1 MAQAA
6 PPAQT
11 ELQAKQS
18 VPFWR
23 DIRILGV
30 FAQIGFIIL
39 VILVFRVLGTNFAS
53 NVNKL
58 GESQFICRDGTFSY
72 LCAYDFMSSEAGFDI
87 SDTLLDYV
95 NTDSYWFA
103 FYNGI
108 LNSLRVGLMA
118 LVLTTFVGLF
128 VGIARLSKNWL
139 LNKIALAYIELF
151 RNTPLL
157 LQLFFIYFTVILA
170 FPDIKEAIQPL
181 GMPIFLANRGLSI
194 PSPQLTSS
202 AAVWIAFLIM
212 AVIQFQVV
220 WILLG
225 RREEKTGRASNR
237 LAWGIFAFLLVAGI
251 GWFVAGAVSNAQG
264 LLVPKASRIQKLDDL
279 EKLMLQR
286 TGLDFL
292 GDLETL
298 PEEEVEAAALKL
310 CVLRDSAS
318 ETNLTK
324 QLRAAGIPY
333 TVRRFD
339 RIDKATAAY
348 NEGECEAFAATK
360 AVLASERSTLENPSA
375 HLIVDVREQ
384 PVVWNVP
391 VLEGLNIAGGSRLRP
406 EFTALLIGLTLF
418 YGASLA
424 EIVRAGILSVGKGQ
438 SEAARALGLNE
449 SQRLRLVVLP
459 QALKVIIPP
468 LIGVYLSLMKD
479 TSLGIAIG
487 FPDMYMVSFTTMNQ
501 SGRALQLMVLM
512 MLVYLTISLVFS
524 VILNWYNE
532 RAKLVER

>member
-1 MAQAA
+1 
-6 PPAQT
+6 
-11 ELQAKQS
+11 
-18 VPFWR
+18 
-23 DIRILGV
+23 
-30 FAQIGFIIL
+30 
-39 VILVFRVLGTNFAS
+39 
-53 NVNKL
+53 
-58 GESQFICRDGTFSY
+58 
-72 LCAYDFMSSEAGFDI
+72 
-87 SDTLLDYV
+87 
-95 NTDSYWFA
+95 
-103 FYNGI
+103 
-108 LNSLRVGLMA
+108 
-118 LVLTTFVGLF
+118 
-128 VGIARLSKNWL
+128 
-139 LNKIALAYIELF
+139 
-151 RNTPLL
+151 
-157 LQLFFIYFTVILA
+157 
-170 FPDIKEAIQPL
+170 
-181 GMPIFLANRGLSI
+181 IFLANRGLSI
-194 PSPQLTSS
+194 PSPQFTS

-220 WILLG
+220 WIILG
-225 RREEKTGRASNR
+225 RREEKTGRSSNR
-237 LAWGIFAFLLVAGI
+237 WAWGIIAFLLVAGI
-251 GWFVAGAVSNAQG
+251 GWFVAGAVSNTQG
-264 LLVPKASRIQKLDDL
+264 LLTPKASRIQKLDDL

-298 PEEEVEAAALKL
+298 PEEEIEAAALKL

-318 ETNLTK
+318 ETNLTR

-348 NEGECEAFAATK
+348 NEGECEAFAAAK
-360 AVLASERSTLENPSA
+360 SILASERSTLENPSA

-384 PVVWNVP
+384 PIVWNVP

-449 SQRLRLVVLP
+449 SQRLRLIVLP